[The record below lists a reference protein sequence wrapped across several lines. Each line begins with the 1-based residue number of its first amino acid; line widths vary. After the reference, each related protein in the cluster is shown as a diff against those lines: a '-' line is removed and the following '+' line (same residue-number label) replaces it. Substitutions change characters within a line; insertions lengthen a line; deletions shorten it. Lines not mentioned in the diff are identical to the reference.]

1 MTLLT
6 RRALT
11 TAALAGTFL
20 PGLAR
25 AQGKKPVVIGHRG
38 CSGERPEHTALAYE
52 RAIEQ
57 GCDYIEPDLV
67 PTRDGHLVA
76 RHENEIGG
84 TTDIAARPEF
94 AARKATK
101 TIDGESITGWFTE
114 DFTLAELKTLRA
126 RERLP
131 QLRPASAAFDGQA
144 QILTFDEVVAI
155 ARAATRR
162 TGRTIGVYPEMKH
175 PGYFASIGLPVEG
188 RMLDALKRNDLN
200 SADAPVFVQCFEVGP
215 LKTLRSKTRARLVLL
230 ADAEGGPADLPGVKY
245 ADLLTA
251 EGLTRHEP
259 RRGCFVN
266 EVTERDLDEIFPVIA
281 LLEGRCAYEAAARV
295 SDADLRALDGLHQ
308 RLRDCAQAG
317 QIAAYYEANHVIHE
331 AIIEL
336 ADNRWLA
343 QVIADLRKILRLSR
357 QQSLRDEHADEAGRA
372 GDEDFH
378 VGSGATIRGL
388 RAEDGCR
395 LILPCFA
402 CRPPPRTPPPR

>member
-6 RRALT
+6 RRAMT

-25 AQGKKPVVIGHRG
+25 AQGKKPIVIAHRG
-38 CSGERPEHTALAYE
+38 ASGLRPEHTALAYE
-52 RAIEQ
+52 LAIEQ
-57 GCDYIEPDLV
+57 GCDFIEPDLV
-67 PTRDGHLVA
+67 PTKDGHLVA

-84 TTDIAARPEF
+84 TTDVAARPEF

-101 TIDGESITGWFTE
+101 TIDGQTVEGWFTE

-155 ARAATRR
+155 ARSATAR

-175 PGYFASIGLPVEG
+175 PTYFASIGLPVEG

-200 SADAPVFVQCFEVGP
+200 SATAPVFVQCFEVTP

-230 ADAEGGPADLPGVKY
+230 ADAEGGPPDLKNVRY

-251 EGLTRHEP
+251 EGLKGVAAYADGLGPHQALVIPRAETLLPATSLVKDAHAAGLQVHPWTVRAENYFLP
-259 RRGCFVN
+259 PALRRG
-266 EVTERDLDEIFPVIA
+266 D
-281 LLEGRCAYEAAARV
+281 AARPDYMALPGDV
-295 SDADLRALDGLHQ
+295 EPLLKALYAAGVDGVFSDFPDLAV
-308 RLRDCAQAG
+308 
-317 QIAAYYEANHVIHE
+317 AA
-331 AIIEL
+331 
-336 ADNRWLA
+336 R
-343 QVIADLRKILRLSR
+343 
-357 QQSLRDEHADEAGRA
+357 
-372 GDEDFH
+372 
-378 VGSGATIRGL
+378 
-388 RAEDGCR
+388 
-395 LILPCFA
+395 
-402 CRPPPRTPPPR
+402 

>member
-25 AQGKKPVVIGHRG
+25 AQGKKPIVIGHRG

-84 TTDIAARPEF
+84 TTDVATRPEF
-94 AARKATK
+94 AARKVTK

-114 DFTLAELKTLRA
+114 DFTLAEIKTLRA

-144 QILTFDEVVAI
+144 QILTFDEVVTI
-155 ARAATRR
+155 ARAATRS

-175 PGYFASIGLPVEG
+175 PGYFAAIGLPVEG

-251 EGLTRHEP
+251 EGLKGVAAYADGLGPNWRLVVPTDGKTLGAPTR
-259 RRGCFVN
+259 
-266 EVTERDLDEIFPVIA
+266 L
-281 LLEGRCAYEAAARV
+281 V
-295 SDADLRALDGLHQ
+295 SDAHAAGLQVHPWTVRAENYFLPESLRRGD
-308 RLRDCAQAG
+308 AQAADYLARHG
-317 QIAAYYEANHVIHE
+317 DAETVLKALYAAGIDGVFSDFPA
-331 AIIEL
+331 L
-336 ADNRWLA
+336 AVSA
-343 QVIADLRKILRLSR
+343 
-357 QQSLRDEHADEAGRA
+357 RA
-372 GDEDFH
+372 
-378 VGSGATIRGL
+378 
-388 RAEDGCR
+388 
-395 LILPCFA
+395 
-402 CRPPPRTPPPR
+402 